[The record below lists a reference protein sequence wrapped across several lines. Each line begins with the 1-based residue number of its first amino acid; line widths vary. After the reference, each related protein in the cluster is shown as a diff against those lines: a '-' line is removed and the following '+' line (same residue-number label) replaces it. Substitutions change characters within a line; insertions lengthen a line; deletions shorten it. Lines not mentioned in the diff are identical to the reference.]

1 MNNFLNE
8 EKNHPERR
16 TFTDGYSFVLRNIGT
31 NFIVLVGCLIHRRTF
46 FLQKKNT
53 TNDGVCYVAAE
64 KEKEKTNGEKK
75 VFLMLKYRCCR
86 P

>member
-1 MNNFLNE
+1 MKK
-8 EKNHPERR
+8 KNHPERR
-16 TFTDGYSFVLRNIGT
+16 TFTDGYSFVLRN
-31 NFIVLVGCLIHRRTF
+31 LHRPCRLSYSSTYLF

-53 TNDGVCYVAAE
+53 TNDGVCYVVAE

-75 VFLMLKYRCCR
+75 IFLMLKYRCCR